1 MIENIESIKKTIR
14 TFQDFPIKGVS
25 FMDLMPILENPETM
39 LMSIDVLVTMIK
51 EKGWKFDY
59 VAGLEARGFLF
70 GVPVAMQLGCGFLPI
85 RKKGK
90 LPGPLIGTNST
101 KEYGDD
107 FLEIQD
113 QQILKGAN
121 VIIVDDLLATGGTV
135 RSAISLLTKAGCNV
149 TGAAF
154 LVELS
159 YLDGGENLEVDY
171 FAPITFNSEN

>member
-1 MIENIESIKKTIR
+1 MIENIDILKKTIR
-14 TFQDFPIKGVS
+14 TFQDFPMKGVS
-25 FMDLMPILENPETM
+25 FMDLMPILQNPKTTK
-39 LMSIDVLVTMIK
+39 MSIDVLVAMIK

-107 FLEIQD
+107 QE
-113 QQILKGAN
+113 ILKGAD

-135 RSAISLLTKAGCNV
+135 KSAISLLTKAGCNV

-159 YLDGGENLEVDY
+159 YLDGCENLEVDY
-171 FAPITFNSEN
+171 FAPIAFNTEN